1 MHEQDRRGRD
11 SAAAGGGS
19 PAEPTPE
26 VTWFPPQGPP
36 AAPGAAPGHPGHPGH
51 PPVQGHPGRPGQPG
65 PYPAWAPPPAP
76 PVGSSPVGA
85 PRGRSRTPV
94 LLAVLALVAI
104 AAGAVVALSGRGA
117 GGTPDVGAGLD
128 FAGIAGAAAEDADP
142 ADRATVTVTATE
154 SATRA
159 RAADTARGGPGGA
172 GAAPA
177 RSAAS
182 TRPAGARED
191 PVDPPCDGR
200 GIIIYQSVYGPNAG
214 EQLNAAL
221 DAHPGTVYASP
232 GACASL
238 NPEKDGYPVYAVY
251 KDFGHDR
258 EALCAADTGIETNS
272 RIMQDERIYG
282 DYCGK

>member
-1 MHEQDRRGRD
+1 M
-11 SAAAGGGS
+11 
-19 PAEPTPE
+19 
-26 VTWFPPQGPP
+26 
-36 AAPGAAPGHPGHPGH
+36 
-51 PPVQGHPGRPGQPG
+51 
-65 PYPAWAPPPAP
+65 
-76 PVGSSPVGA
+76 
-85 PRGRSRTPV
+85 
-94 LLAVLALVAI
+94 LLAVLAVAAI
-104 AAGAVVALSGRGA
+104 AAGAAVALSGRGT
-117 GGTPDVGAGLD
+117 GGTPDVGEGLD
-128 FAGIAGAAAEDADP
+128 FAGVTGTAAEGDDP
-142 ADRATVTVTATE
+142 DDRATVTVTATE
-154 SATRA
+154 SAGRD
-159 RAADTARGGPGGA
+159 RAADAGRGGSGGA
-172 GAAPA
+172 GSAPT
-177 RSAAS
+177 RSAGP

-272 RIMQDERIYG
+272 RIMRDERIYG